1 MLNAGYRLS
10 VSIAQF
16 PVPVFVKGSAAA
28 DWLFLFLPTF
38 FPPSPCFQF
47 PVPVF
52 VKGSATADWLDGSNA
67 FMSRMVSDYVARFR
81 LRPLL

>member
-1 MLNAGYRLS
+1 MLNAGYCLS
-10 VSIAQF
+10 VSIA
-16 PVPVFVKGSAAA
+16 
-28 DWLFLFLPTF
+28 
-38 FPPSPCFQF
+38 QF